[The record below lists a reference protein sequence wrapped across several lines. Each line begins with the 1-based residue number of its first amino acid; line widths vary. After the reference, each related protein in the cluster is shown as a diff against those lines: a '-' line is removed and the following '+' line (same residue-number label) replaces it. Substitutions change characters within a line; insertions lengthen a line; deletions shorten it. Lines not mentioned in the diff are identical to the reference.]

1 MKDRFDLEESL
12 MVLGQTSEDLDLI
25 TDRLIESDTGSTTDA
40 IANVLIGLSALHT
53 YRFEKAFDIFEEML
67 MNGQFKQEGNYVGK
81 NLPQQLAA
89 EFNTLQ
95 GDRDE

>member
-1 MKDRFDLEESL
+1 MKNRFDLEESL
-12 MVLGQTSEDLDLI
+12 IALSQTSDDLDLI

-40 IANVLIGLSALHT
+40 IANLLIGLSALHT
-53 YRFEKAFDIFEEML
+53 YRCEKAFAVFEEMVI
-67 MNGQFKQEGNYVGK
+67 NDQFKQEGKYVDK

-89 EFNTLQ
+89 EFNELQ